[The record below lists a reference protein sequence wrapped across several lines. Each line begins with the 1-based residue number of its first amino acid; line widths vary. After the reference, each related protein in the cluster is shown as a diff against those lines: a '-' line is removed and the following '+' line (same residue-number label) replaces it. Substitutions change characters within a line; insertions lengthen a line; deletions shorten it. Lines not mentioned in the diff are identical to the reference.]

1 MRQGVAARL
10 GATSATAPTR
20 RRARRGLAAC
30 CAAVTLA
37 LVAAACGSGTTAT
50 VGSKP
55 VAGGT
60 ATWALQ
66 PATGPDYIF
75 PFVPGAHFTINNTNY
90 FEYLMFR
97 PLYWFGNRNQP
108 TFNPDE
114 SLAAKPLYNHQSVT
128 IKMRSKWHWSNG
140 KPVTAD
146 NVVFW
151 LNMMKA
157 ERLNWGGYVKGA
169 MPDNITGVKAV
180 GDDVTFS
187 ITGPYSPEWFTD
199 NEMSQVTPMPEEWDR
214 TASGPSD
221 CTHVIADCAAVYNYL
236 NGQALNTKTYTTSP
250 LWRTVDGAWRL
261 SSFSIGGTEKFTYN
275 KNFSGPAPADHVTT
289 FEEVPFTTEQAEYN
303 QLQAGDG
310 QLDVGYLPTVD
321 APVPPAGSTVGANPL
336 VGYRLAPLYDWGLNY
351 VPYDFNSGKVGYV
364 FQQLYVRK
372 AIQFLVD
379 QEGVASGPLHG
390 YGTPSVGPVGDVP
403 STSYLSTTAKR
414 GDPYALNPAAAQ
426 RLLTEH
432 GWNVVANGQTTCVQP
447 TLCGAHIARGQ
458 PLAFTIDYES
468 GVSWVES
475 AMREL
480 ASNAAE
486 VGIKITITAQ
496 SFGDVVGDATESG
509 CLGVKAP
516 SPKCTW
522 DMANWGQGWSYSPD
536 YLPTGENLFETGSV
550 DNFGAFHDPHNDAL
564 TAKTVQDSNPK
575 TFFKVFHQ
583 WEDYLAS
590 QLPVMLEPVSP
601 YALTESADNIRIGF
615 QATTLMLDPE
625 QWYFVK

>member
-10 GATSATAPTR
+10 GASPAAAPRR
-20 RRARRGLAAC
+20 RRARHGFAAC
-30 CAAVTLA
+30 CAAVTIA
-37 LVAAACGSGTTAT
+37 LLAAACGSGTASTG
-50 VGSKP
+50 GSTP
-55 VAGGT
+55 VRGGT

-108 TFNPDE
+108 TFNASQ
-114 SLAAKPLYNHQSVT
+114 SLAAKPAFNHQTVT
-128 IKMRSKWHWSNG
+128 IKMKNWRWSDG
-140 KPVTAD
+140 TTVTAD

-157 ERLNWGGYVKGA
+157 ERLNWGGYVQGA
-169 MPDNITGVKAV
+169 MPDNITGAKAV
-180 GDDVTFS
+180 GDSVVFT
-187 ITGPYSPEWFTD
+187 IKGPYSPEWFTD
-199 NEMSQVTPMPEEWDR
+199 NELSQVTPLPEAWDR
-214 TASGPSD
+214 TSATTKSD
-221 CTHVIADCAAVYNYL
+221 CTHVIADCAKVYNYL
-236 NGQALNTKTYTTSP
+236 NAQSLDTKTYTSSP
-250 LWRTVDGAWRL
+250 LWGIVDGAWKL
-261 SSFSIGGTEKFTYN
+261 SSFSIGATEKFTYN
-275 KNFSGPAPADHVTT
+275 SKFSGPAPAQHVTT

-303 QLQAGDG
+303 QLQAGNG

-336 VGYRLAPLYDWGLNY
+336 AGYNLSPLYDWGLNY
-351 VPYDFNSGKVGYV
+351 VPYDFNSGKVGYI

-372 AIQFLVD
+372 AIQYLVD

-403 STSYLSTTAKR
+403 STNYLSTTAKQ
-414 GDPYALNPAAAQ
+414 GDPYALNPAAATK
-426 RLLTEH
+426 LLADH
-432 GWNVVANGQTTCVQP
+432 GWNVVPNKQTTCVNP
-447 TLCGAHIARGQ
+447 SLCGAHIAKGQ
-458 PLAFTIDYES
+458 PLAFTINYES

-475 AMREL
+475 SMREL
-480 ASNAAE
+480 VSNAAE
-486 VGIKITITAQ
+486 VGIKITITPQ
-496 SFGDVVGDATESG
+496 SFGDVVGDATQSD
-509 CLGVKAP
+509 CLSVKAP

-550 DNFGAFHDPHNDAL
+550 DNFGAFHNAHNDLL
-564 TAKTVQDSNPK
+564 TQRTVQDSDQR

-590 QLPVMLEPVSP
+590 QLPVMLEPVAP
-601 YALTESADNIRIGF
+601 YALTETVANMRIGY
-615 QATTLMLDPE
+615 QATTLMLSPE